1 MSSTAAKWLKDSSD
15 QPIKRQNRRTTR
27 TPLAFCC
34 AAVLIVS
41 GCNRQAG
48 PAREHRSEGTP
59 VTVAQVT
66 NAAWDRAVSII
77 GTLYGKDEATL
88 GAQVEGSVEE
98 TLVDFGDRVQTN
110 QDLAFIDTGSYEAQL
125 EQAVG
130 NLAKADANL
139 TNARKNFARI
149 AELRKGSVASESD
162 YDQAQ
167 AVLDQWEAEVKAA
180 RGAVSVARLNLDR
193 SKVRAPFD
201 GAIAQRI
208 VGRGDFVKVGSP
220 LFTMVN
226 DAVLKFIFQVPERYG
241 SQVRKKLPVS
251 FNVDNYPGE
260 TFTGSVYLISPSVSP
275 SSRAFGVGAL
285 VTNTNFHLK
294 ANTFARGSLVLE
306 RAVPTP
312 VVPLEAVVSFAGVT
326 KVFLIQD
333 KAARSR
339 QVTVGRIRDGLQEII
354 EGVKAGE
361 TVVVNGQSRLSD
373 GAPVI
378 VQSVEPRGTGAVE
391 ETASAQAGP
400 TGR

>member
-1 MSSTAAKWLKDSSD
+1 MINDAMTSECRMTNEQHSPRSIERDTAALPPRREAGRDSSSCIGHWSFGFGHSLVIGHWSLVIYFWLLVLTGCSRQATAAKERHLE
-15 QPIKRQNRRTTR
+15 
-27 TPLAFCC
+27 A
-34 AAVLIVS
+34 
-41 GCNRQAG
+41 
-48 PAREHRSEGTP
+48 TP
-59 VTVAQVT
+59 VMIVTVT
-66 NAAWDRAVSII
+66 NVAWDKVVSIV
-77 GTLYGKDEATL
+77 GTLYPKDEATI
-88 GAQVEGSVEE
+88 GAQVEGSVEQ

-125 EQAVG
+125 EQAIG

-285 VTNTNFHLK
+285 VTN
-294 ANTFARGSLVLE
+294 RSEE
-306 RAVPTP
+306 RRV
-312 VVPLEAVVSFAGVT
+312 
-326 KVFLIQD
+326 
-333 KAARSR
+333 
-339 QVTVGRIRDGLQEII
+339 
-354 EGVKAGE
+354 
-361 TVVVNGQSRLSD
+361 
-373 GAPVI
+373 
-378 VQSVEPRGTGAVE
+378 
-391 ETASAQAGP
+391 
-400 TGR
+400 